1 MGPISA
7 IKLRRRIPLID
18 VGTIAAIKRGQIA
31 VKPGVARFTERGAA
45 FSDGSGGD
53 FDAVV
58 LATGFRPA
66 LSEFVDL
73 PGVLDDQG
81 YPRDRRD
88 RRDRIAGGVIPGLF
102 FVGYQI
108 AATGHLREIGLEA
121 QAMAAELA
129 PES

>member
-31 VKPGVARFTERGAA
+31 VKPGVTRFTEAGAV
-45 FSDGSGGD
+45 FSDGSSAD

-66 LSEFVDL
+66 LAEFVDL

-81 YPRDRRD
+81 YPHDRK
-88 RRDRIAGGVIPGLF
+88 GGGGIPNLF

-129 PES
+129 PGA